1 MKVSVMFLGPL
12 GAQIGKDAI
21 EIELPDGSTYGVLME
36 TIGRH
41 YGDKFMDGIWDP
53 EKNAFK
59 GTVLTIGCGRD
70 LQSPQTPLLQNEEIK
85 FVPIFAGG

>member
-12 GAQIGKDAI
+12 GMQIGKDPI

-36 TIGRH
+36 TIGRR
-41 YGDKFMDGIWDP
+41 YGKKFIDGIWDP
-53 EKNAFK
+53 QNNAFK
-59 GTVLTIGCGRD
+59 GTVLTIGSGRD
-70 LQSPQTPLLQNEEIK
+70 LRSPGTPLLQKEEIK